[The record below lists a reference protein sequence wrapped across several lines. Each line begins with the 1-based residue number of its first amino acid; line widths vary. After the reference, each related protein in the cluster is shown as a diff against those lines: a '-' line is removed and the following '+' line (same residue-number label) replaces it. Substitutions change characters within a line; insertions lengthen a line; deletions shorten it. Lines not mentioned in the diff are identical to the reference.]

1 LADWVVVSE
10 PLDQDTVA
18 AESYEDAEV
27 VDALPVPEPGEV
39 GAARSVPAAA
49 ATAAEA
55 ARGGARALVVGTP
68 VAVQAAAVGV
78 TAFAAGAATV
88 AVVRH
93 RRGKK
98 SGRRALGRRGKAADN
113 VLGTRSFLVDVHFLG
128 RD

>member
-1 LADWVVVSE
+1 MSE
-10 PLDQDTVA
+10 PQDQETVA

-39 GAARSVPAAA
+39 GAGAGAAARSVPAAVA
-49 ATAAEA
+49 DA
-55 ARGGARALVVGTP
+55 ARGGARGLVIGAP

-93 RRGKK
+93 RRGRKA
-98 SGRRALGRRGKAADN
+98 GRRALSRRTKAGDS
-113 VLGTRSFLVDVHFLG
+113 VLATRSFLVDVHFLG

>member
-1 LADWVVVSE
+1 MAVSE
-10 PLDQDTVA
+10 PLDQETVA

-39 GAARSVPAAA
+39 RASRSVPAA
-49 ATAAEA
+49 AAEA
-55 ARGGARALVVGTP
+55 ARGGARGLVVATP

-93 RRGKK
+93 RRARK
-98 SGRRALGRRGKAADN
+98 SGRRLTARRGKGGPD
-113 VLGTRSFLVDVHFLG
+113 VLATRSFLVDVHFLG